1 MASQSKRM
9 SLIETSTNLA
19 LGLLL
24 SILVVQP
31 IVFSYWHIVL
41 APTENITIAA
51 VFTLV
56 SLVRGYVVRRAF
68 NWYNQKESNARN
80 V

>member
-1 MASQSKRM
+1 M
-9 SLIETSTNLA
+9 SLIETFTNLIIGFF
-19 LGLLL
+19 LG
-24 SILVVQP
+24 ILVVQP

-41 APTENITIAA
+41 APTENITIAV

-56 SLVRGYVVRRAF
+56 SLVRGYIVRRAF
-68 NWYNQKESNARN
+68 NWYHQKESNARN